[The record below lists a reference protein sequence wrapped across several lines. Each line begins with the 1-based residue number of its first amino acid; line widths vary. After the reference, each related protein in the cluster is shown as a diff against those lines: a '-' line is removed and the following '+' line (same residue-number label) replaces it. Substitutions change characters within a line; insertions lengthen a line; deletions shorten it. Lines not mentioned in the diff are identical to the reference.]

1 MSISV
6 KVDHV
11 TKQFGDFT
19 AVHDMELEIA
29 DGEFFSMLGP
39 SGCGKT
45 TTLRMIAGFEQPS
58 SGELYIMGQPVAG
71 IPAYRRPVNTVFQ
84 NYALFPHMTVAQNV
98 AFGLEMAKVP
108 KPDIEKR
115 VKEALELVQMSPMS
129 QRKPTQLSG
138 GQQQRVALA
147 RALVNRP
154 KVLLLDEPL
163 GALDLKLRKAMQLEL
178 KQIQSEVGITFIY
191 VTHDQEEAMTMSNRI
206 AVMSNGY
213 VQQIGSPREIYE
225 HPQNR
230 FVADFIGETN
240 FLAGKVE
247 EVNGVVKLAVGN
259 SHLIGRTDQELSIG
273 QKAYLAI
280 RPEKI
285 NIYPPG
291 KVTVRDVELDAEQ
304 IAKAFGGQIPTGAFD
319 IRQVLQLERESI
331 FINGQIAESIYIGT
345 DTRYRVNI
353 LGDQQLFVRTQN
365 FGDRYDTTFNVGDE
379 VLLHWPAENAR
390 ILTE

>member
-6 KVDHV
+6 RLDHV
-11 TKQFGDFT
+11 TKQFGEFT

-45 TTLRMIAGFEQPS
+45 TTLRMIAGFEQPT

-98 AFGLEMAKVP
+98 AFGLEMARVSKT
-108 KPDIEKR
+108 DIEKR
-115 VKEALELVQMSPMS
+115 VAASLELVQMSPMRE
-129 QRKPTQLSG
+129 RKPAQLSG

-191 VTHDQEEAMTMSNRI
+191 VTHDQEEAMTMSDRI
-206 AVMSNGY
+206 AVMSNGL
-213 VQQIGSPREIYE
+213 VQQIGTPREIYE
-225 HPQNR
+225 HPHNR

-240 FLAGKVE
+240 FLEGTVA
-247 EVNGVVKLAVGN
+247 EVDDVIKLGIGN
-259 SHLIGRTDQELSIG
+259 SQLIGRSDLPLAVG

-285 NIYPPG
+285 NIYPQG
-291 KVTVRDVELDAEQ
+291 DVTVRDIELDAEQ
-304 IAKAFGGQIPTGAFD
+304 IANVFGGHVPSGPFNMRQILA
-319 IRQVLQLERESI
+319 QEHESI
-331 FINGQIAESIYIGT
+331 FINGHIAEAIYIGT

-353 LGDQQLFVRTQN
+353 LGNQQLFVRSQN
-365 FGDRYDTTFNVGDE
+365 FGDRYDTSYAVGDE

>member
-1 MSISV
+1 VSV
-6 KVDHV
+6 QIEK
-11 TKQFGDFT
+11 
-19 AVHDMELEIA
+19 
-29 DGEFFSMLGP
+29 GEFFTLLGP

-45 TTLRMIAGFEQPS
+45 TLLRLIAGFETPTAGQIFL
-58 SGELYIMGQPVAG
+58 SGRDITADP
-71 IPAYRRPVNTVFQ
+71 PNKRPVNTVFQ
-84 NYALFPHMTVAQNV
+84 SYALFPHLSVAANI
-98 AFGLEMAKVP
+98 AFGLQMLGRSKADVSRAVAKM
-108 KPDIEKR
+108 
-115 VKEALELVQMSPMS
+115 LTLVQLDDFAA
-129 QRKPTQLSG
+129 RKPTQLSG

-206 AVMSNGY
+206 AVMSNGL
-213 VQQIGSPREIYE
+213 VQQIGAPRDIYE
-225 HPQNR
+225 HPHNR

-240 FLAGKVE
+240 FLEGKVE
-247 EVNGVVKLAVGN
+247 EVADVVKLGI
-259 SHLIGRTDQELSIG
+259 SGSQLIGQSDLPLTVG

-285 NIYPPG
+285 NIYPQG
-291 KVTVRDVELDAEQ
+291 DITVRDIELDAEQ
-304 IAKAFGGQIPTGAFD
+304 IANVFGGQVPSGPFNM
-319 IRQVLQLERESI
+319 REVLTQESESI

-353 LGDQQLFVRTQN
+353 LGDQQLFVRSQN
-365 FGDRYDTTFNVGDE
+365 FGDRYDTTFSVGDE

>member
-6 KVDHV
+6 KLDHV
-11 TKQFGDFT
+11 TKQFGEFT

-58 SGELYIMGQPVAG
+58 SGQLYIMGQPVAG

-108 KPDIEKR
+108 QPDIQKR
-115 VKEALELVQMSPMS
+115 VAASLELVQMSAMS
-129 QRKPTQLSG
+129 ERKPSQLSG

-178 KQIQSEVGITFIY
+178 KQIQSNVGITFIY
-191 VTHDQEEAMTMSNRI
+191 VTHDQEEAMTMSDRI
-206 AVMSNGY
+206 AVMSHGL

-240 FLAGKVE
+240 FLEGTVQE
-247 EVNGVVKLAVGN
+247 INGVVKLSIGS
-259 SHLIGRTDQELSIG
+259 SHLIGRTDLPLNVG

-285 NIYPPG
+285 NLYPAG
-291 KVTVRDVELDAEQ
+291 KVTVRDIELDAEQ
-304 IAKAFGGQIPTGAFD
+304 IAEAFGGHVPSGPFD
-319 IRQVLQLERESI
+319 IRQVLKQEHESI
-331 FINGQIAESIYIGT
+331 YINGQIAESIYIGT
-345 DTRYRVNI
+345 DTRYRVKI
-353 LGDQQLFVRTQN
+353 LGDQQLFVRAQN
-365 FGDRYDTTFNVGDE
+365 FGDRYDTTFAVGDE